1 MGIFT
6 ILVGC
11 LFGFIFPDS
20 FKKPYCP
27 FAPGR
32 QVFTDRELYI
42 LNTRVILD
50 DPLKGHKKKHIDSKA
65 YKKAFADWRIIVHV
79 AITILNN
86 GPQRGFDTYSPSII
100 RSFGFEGLTSNALAS
115 VGLFLQIPVSFSF
128 SYVSDHL

>member
-1 MGIFT
+1 M
-6 ILVGC
+6 
-11 LFGFIFPDS
+11 
-20 FKKPYCP
+20 
-27 FAPGR
+27 
-32 QVFTDRELYI
+32 
-42 LNTRVILD
+42 
-50 DPLKGHKKKHIDSKA
+50 
-65 YKKAFADWRIIVHV
+65 